1 MKEMVLD
8 EVKEVQLKVLKEVS
22 DFCEKNNIKY
32 FLAYGTLLGAIRHKG
47 YIPWD
52 DDIDIMMLRDDY
64 DKFLE
69 LFNESNEE
77 LKVAAYELDKTFPY
91 TFAKV
96 FDKKTILK
104 EDVLINYNIG
114 VNIDVFPMDNLPEDL
129 YESEKLCKKLD
140 ILKKIY
146 TLKVIKQN
154 KNRKITKEIIL
165 YLSKIIFSFIS
176 IRQLVQKISNI
187 SKRYRH
193 KPSNYVGCT
202 VWGNSRRG
210 RVEKG
215 IFSNSIDANFEGHIF
230 KVPIGYDTYLK
241 NIYGD
246 YMELPP
252 LEQRKVHHSYRA
264 FWKDRG

>member
-8 EVKEVQLKVLKEVS
+8 EVKEVQLKILKEVS
-22 DFCEKNNIKY
+22 DFCDENNIKY

-69 LFNESNEE
+69 LFNKSNEE

-96 FDKKTILK
+96 FDKKTTLK
-104 EDVLINYNIG
+104 ENVLINYNIG
-114 VNIDVFPMDNLPEDL
+114 VNIDLFPMDYLPEDL
-129 YESEKLCKKLD
+129 NESEKLYKKLD

-154 KNRKITKEIIL
+154 RNRKITKEIIL
-165 YLSKIIFSFIS
+165 YVSKIIFSFIS
-176 IRQLVQKISNI
+176 IKKLVQRIINMT
-187 SKRYRH
+187 KRYRD
-193 KPSNYVGCT
+193 KPSNYVGCA
-202 VWGNSRRG
+202 VWGNMG
-210 RVEKG
+210 ERVEKEA
-215 IFSNSIDANFEGHIF
+215 FSNSIDANFEGYIF

-241 NIYGD
+241 NVYGD

-252 LEQRKVHHSYRA
+252 LEQRKAHHSYQA